1 MMEGEERSISTKD
14 IEDILALIREAPREL
29 ATATEEAK
37 YLDDKQ
43 QDILHELELV
53 EHSYHEQARLAKS
66 LRELRQRRRIFKDTI
81 ERLIPFVN
89 WLEDNKR
96 AIDGLKRVLGDM
108 RKIDNRQDNRVYY
121 YRADDKGKTIGG
133 ETA

>member
-1 MMEGEERSISTKD
+1 MEGEERSISTKD

-29 ATATEEAK
+29 AAATEEVK

-53 EHSYHEQARLAKS
+53 DHSYHEQARLAKS
-66 LRELRQRRRIFKDTI
+66 LRELRQQRRLFKDTI

-89 WLEDNKR
+89 WIEDNKR